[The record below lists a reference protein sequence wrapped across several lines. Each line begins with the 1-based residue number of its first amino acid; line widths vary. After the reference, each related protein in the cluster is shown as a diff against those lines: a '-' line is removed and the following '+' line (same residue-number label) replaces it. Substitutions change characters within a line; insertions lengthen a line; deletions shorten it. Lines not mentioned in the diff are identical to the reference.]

1 MQKHILKRKR
11 LLAFAAI
18 SMISMISVSFYEV
31 VWSART
37 RESEPKSANV
47 VNSTGR
53 GNVLTR
59 IQEPRDLTALVFAVR
74 ATGFDP
80 DELTV
85 SSGRY
90 LIVVQNRS
98 GLRDLTF
105 RFERETGERLHE
117 VRPQGLNWKRQFEL
131 QPGTYILSEAN
142 HPGVKWRCGQ
152 WQRQS

>member
-59 IQEPRDLTALVFAVR
+59 TQEPRDLTALVFAVR

-80 DELTV
+80 DEFTV
-85 SSGRY
+85 SAGRY

-98 GLRDLTF
+98 GRRDLIF
-105 RFERETGERLHE
+105 RLDRENGERLHE
-117 VRPQGLNWKRQFEL
+117 VRPVGRNWQRQFQL
-131 QPGTYILSEAN
+131 QPGKYVLSEAE
-142 HPGVKWRCGQ
+142 HPEWRCEINVT
-152 WQRQS
+152 RQ